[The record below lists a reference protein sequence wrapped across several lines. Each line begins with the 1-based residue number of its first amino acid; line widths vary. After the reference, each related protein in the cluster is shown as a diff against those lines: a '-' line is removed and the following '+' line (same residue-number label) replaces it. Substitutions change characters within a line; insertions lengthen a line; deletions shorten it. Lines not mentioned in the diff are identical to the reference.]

1 MMMIT
6 NGEKVNDISEQLN
19 LSPKTVNSYRYRLFA
34 KLGISGD
41 VELTRLAIR
50 YKMLDTGQF

>member
-1 MMMIT
+1 M
-6 NGEKVNDISEQLN
+6 NLNVNDISEKLN

-34 KLGISGD
+34 KLGIGGD

-50 YKMLDTGQF
+50 YKMLDTGSF

>member
-6 NGEKVNDISEQLN
+6 NGEKVNDISEKLN

-34 KLGISGD
+34 KLGIGGD

-50 YKMLDTGQF
+50 YKMLDTGSF